1 MRKSFLVIM
10 VLLFAA
16 SFLIGAFT
24 ADTQAAPPCR
34 IVCDGLNGYRCCK
47 VKGVE
52 TCTYDPS
59 IDCVE
64 PR

>member
-1 MRKSFLVIM
+1 MKKLMATVLVA
-10 VLLFAA
+10 VFAG
-16 SFLIGAFT
+16 SFLIGALAT
-24 ADTQAAPPCR
+24 DTQAGPPCR
-34 IVCDGLNGYRCCK
+34 TYCDGLTGYRCCK

-59 IDCVE
+59 IDCVI